1 MDGEAEPTMRL
12 HLHVSHAVQGSC
24 SPPRTRS
31 PSHGAIVV
39 RSRQKWRVSRTAS
52 LTIGRVNR

>member
-12 HLHVSHAVQGSC
+12 HLHVSHAVQGELFPSADAQ
-24 SPPRTRS
+24 PVTR
-31 PSHGAIVV
+31 GYMV

>member
-12 HLHVSHAVQGSC
+12 HLHVSHAVQGELF
-24 SPPRTRS
+24 PPRTRS